1 MKVSKK
7 KFSTTPLTD
16 NLKEEY
22 ALVDT
27 ELETAIKQLKLFA
40 KSHLYGL
47 AKKRGVPLVNVMF
60 SILIWPLLSIRSLH
74 FFCGN
79 RLAAYF
85 SGKKDVLYDFLKRQN
100 INWRGYR
107 LHIAKQAYN
116 FHQLNIEKIQAGVF
130 DDTIKQ
136 RRGKKVGGVS
146 SHYDHTIGKS
156 VMGQQIL
163 EMGLATSKA
172 YLPLDSQI
180 YVGDKKVQKA
190 QLEDHRSIVGYDLAD
205 AMNSDKNQM
214 MRKML
219 KRTKKAGFRLT
230 HVIADAW
237 FGNKENIKAIVNAD
251 LIGILRMKKSNLQYI
266 YRGRLYTLTQL
277 HFMLQRQMTRVKGMN
292 YKTYVVNVSLELSED
307 KKKSERIQVRLMF
320 SSPLN
325 ADKENWVVFLS
336 TDPRL
341 STEQIL
347 FIYSLRW
354 GIEVYFKE
362 VKQHFGLLKEQTGDY
377 AVHYAS
383 IHLAAI
389 RFIIIMHIMLNSGDS
404 FGTVRNRLTKRL
416 ETITFARILWEL
428 FRALIFSTLDGMQDF
443 LNADV
448 IELIK
453 KKIDLDVS
461 NFLDKALQLDELH
474 IESELKAQKCGEL

>member
-1 MKVSKK
+1 MKASKK

-16 NLKEEY
+16 SLKKEY

-40 KSHLYGL
+40 KGHLYGL
-47 AKKRGVPLVNVMF
+47 TKKRGVPVVNVMF
-60 SILIWPLLSIRSLH
+60 SILIWPLLSIRSLN

-85 SGKKDVLYDFLKRQN
+85 NGKKDVLYDFLKRQN

-107 LHIAKQAYN
+107 LHVAKQTYN
-116 FHQLNIEKIQAGVF
+116 FHHLNEEKIQAAAF
-130 DDTIKQ
+130 DDSIVK
-136 RRGKKVGGVS
+136 RRGKGVGGVS
-146 SHYDHTIGKS
+146 SHYDHTTGNR
-156 VMGQQIL
+156 VMGQQVL
-163 EMGLATSKA
+163 EMGLVTPKA

-180 YVGDKKVQKA
+180 YVGDKKVQNGK
-190 QLEDHRSIVGYDLAD
+190 LEDHRSTVGHDLAE

-214 MRKML
+214 LRKML
-219 KRTKKAGFRLT
+219 TRAKRSGFRLT

-237 FGNKENIKAIVNAD
+237 FGNRKNIKAIIKAD
-251 LIGILRMKKSNLQYI
+251 LIGILRMKRSNLQYI
-266 YRGRLYTLTQL
+266 YRGSFYTLTQL
-277 HFMLQRQMTRVKGMN
+277 HTMLQRKMNRVKGTN
-292 YKTYVVNVSLELSED
+292 YKAYVVNVSLELSEN
-307 KKKSERIQVRLMF
+307 KKKSERIQVRLLF
-320 SSPLN
+320 SAPVNSDN
-325 ADKENWVVFLS
+325 DNWVVFLS

-341 STEQIL
+341 STGQIL
-347 FIYSLRW
+347 SIYSLRW

-389 RFIIIMHIMLNSGDS
+389 RFIIIMHIMLNTGDR

-428 FRALIFSTLDGMQDF
+428 FRALIFGTLDNMQDI
-443 LNADV
+443 LSADI

-453 KKIDLDVS
+453 TRIDSDVS
-461 NFLDKALQLDELH
+461 DFLDKALQLDEFH
-474 IESELKAQKCGEL
+474 IERELKAQKCGEL